1 MRGKG
6 VLPTHYLLIAILL
19 MLALH
24 FLSPGT
30 TVFPIAWNLL
40 GLVPLAGGL
49 VINLVA
55 DNAFHKAGTTVKP
68 FQESTAL
75 ITEGVFRLSR
85 NPMYLGFV
93 LVLIGIAVLL
103 GSLTP
108 WFIVPLFAVLMD
120 RVFISVEE
128 QMLQVRFGQ
137 AWSEY
142 KAQVRRW
149 I

>member
-1 MRGKG
+1 MNSHKL
-6 VLPTHYLLIAILL
+6 LPTHYLLFAILI
-19 MLALH
+19 MVALH
-24 FLSPGT
+24 FLFPGT
-30 TVFPIAWNLL
+30 IIVPIPWNLL
-40 GLVPLAGGL
+40 GLVPLAGGI
-49 VINLVA
+49 VINLMA
-55 DNAFHKAGTTVKP
+55 DSAFHKAGTTVKP

-75 ITEGVFRLSR
+75 ITDGVFRISR
-85 NPMYLGFV
+85 HPMYLGFV

-103 GSLTP
+103 GSRTP

-120 RVFISVEE
+120 RVFIVVEE
-128 QMLQVRFGQ
+128 RMLQARFGQ

>member
-1 MRGKG
+1 
-6 VLPTHYLLIAILL
+6 
-19 MLALH
+19 
-24 FLSPGT
+24 
-30 TVFPIAWNLL
+30 
-40 GLVPLAGGL
+40 
-49 VINLVA
+49 
-55 DNAFHKAGTTVKP
+55 
-68 FQESTAL
+68 
-75 ITEGVFRLSR
+75 
-85 NPMYLGFV
+85 MYLGFV

-128 QMLQVRFGQ
+128 QMLQARFGQ